1 MPSRMDRYK
10 EETEQYHNSRSN
22 KNQELYQ
29 KDGIG
34 KRYTDITS
42 VMDSNAID
50 LNYAR
55 RNVSTREGYQQMREY
70 GNVMPI
76 PKAQKELEEFNYL
89 YQDHDNRIY
98 DINSVL
104 EEARKNRIEKDALE
118 EKRKLKNTNYNIL
131 ASLNPEELEQY
142 RKEKKERAKGPKEEE
157 LRELIDTITSKT
169 LAGELDKATSVNL
182 LSDLMATNMLE
193 KQKIK
198 PTEPEEDTEE
208 MARLDDT
215 DSLSLSKEIID
226 HEQIEQMKKVKEK
239 EKEKSSILEGADQDF
254 YTRSMDLTDKDF
266 DMADEFK
273 EKKLPVVV
281 KIILVLLVFAV
292 IAVAAWFVWKTYF
305 K

>member
-1 MPSRMDRYK
+1 MPHYGRY
-10 EETEQYHNSRSN
+10 
-22 KNQELYQ
+22 
-29 KDGIG
+29 
-34 KRYTDITS
+34 
-42 VMDSNAID
+42 DSTQTKK
-50 LNYAR
+50 
-55 RNVSTREGYQQMREY
+55 S
-70 GNVMPI
+70 
-76 PKAQKELEEFNYL
+76 
-89 YQDHDNRIY
+89 
-98 DINSVL
+98 
-104 EEARKNRIEKDALE
+104 
-118 EKRKLKNTNYNIL
+118 
-131 ASLNPEELEQY
+131 
-142 RKEKKERAKGPKEEE
+142 KEKKERAKGPKEEE